1 MAQRRQMYEGY
12 LESPAERGQYSHGG
26 YLESSAKR
34 SRMHGGYL
42 ERSASDES
50 DDFGEALA
58 SAELLILESR
68 EVIIHMYFSFS
79 HVFLDISLE

>member
-50 DDFGEALA
+50 SFGEALA

>member
-1 MAQRRQMYEGY
+1 MAQRRQMYDGH

-50 DDFGEALA
+50 SFGEALA

-79 HVFLDISLE
+79 HVFLDIPIE